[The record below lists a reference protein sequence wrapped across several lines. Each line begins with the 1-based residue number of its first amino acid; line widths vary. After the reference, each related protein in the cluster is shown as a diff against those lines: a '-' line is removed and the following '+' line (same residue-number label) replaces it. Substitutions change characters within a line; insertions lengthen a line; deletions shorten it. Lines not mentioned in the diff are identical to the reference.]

1 MFNGTE
7 GLKQNP
13 KSTILSEHFDQT
25 GLPLNTETQKNFL
38 VCRIKYSLHWKMFYT
53 EGLEFNEKIIMFIVE
68 RCDNIL
74 FWHEEQLFGCFR
86 HESLQH

>member
-1 MFNGTE
+1 
-7 GLKQNP
+7 
-13 KSTILSEHFDQT
+13 
-25 GLPLNTETQKNFL
+25 
-38 VCRIKYSLHWKMFYT
+38 MFYT